1 MLLTAKNFLLTSLV
15 LFSTTKLV
23 NACSIAPEF
32 KEQALKQLAERDF
45 NVKVYFFAAVL
56 LIAANV
62 VLFFVR
68 KKNDY
73 LLGFAIILTGLISAP
88 ITLLSVLQDTC
99 GNTIVANLR
108 TNFYIFLSFLVLQ
121 VCLWLKDAGLRFN
134 REKPVADYL

>member
-1 MLLTAKNFLLTSLV
+1 MRGVMTSLV
-15 LFSTTKLV
+15 LIFTTKLV

-32 KEQALKQLAERDF
+32 KEQYLKQLAERDF
-45 NVKVYFFAAVL
+45 NVKVYFFAVVL
-56 LIAANV
+56 LIAANI

-68 KKNDY
+68 KKHDY

-88 ITLLSVLQDTC
+88 ITLLSILQDTC

-108 TNFYIFLSFLVLQ
+108 INFYIFLSFLVLQ

-134 REKPVADYL
+134 REKPTVDFP